1 MWRQEKGITVRGE
14 NIPNPVLTFAE
25 TNFPKYMLDAFRR
38 HNWTTPTDI
47 QAQSWSVA
55 MQGRDLVG
63 IAKTGSGK
71 TLSFGIPGLLH
82 IAAQPP
88 LQRGDGPIMLTL
100 APTRELA
107 IQIEQEIR
115 KVCPRNVSSVSSA
128 RTWLFMHLW
137 PAAIWNC
144 AGVGNAHRCDQCT

>member
-88 LQRGDGPIMLTL
+88 MQRGDGPSMLVL

-115 KVCPRNVSSVSSA
+115 KVCPRNVSSVSPEHAWFFTYRLIGS
-128 RTWLFMHLW
+128 TDS
-137 PAAIWNC
+137 
-144 AGVGNAHRCDQCT
+144 CDFL

>member
-71 TLSFGIPGLLH
+71 TLSFGIPGH
-82 IAAQPP
+82 A
-88 LQRGDGPIMLTL
+88 
-100 APTRELA
+100 ELV
-107 IQIEQEIR
+107 IQSWSNLR
-115 KVCPRNVSSVSSA
+115 DSAFSKVSPQTMQDEFDIFR
-128 RTWLFMHLW
+128 H
-137 PAAIWNC
+137 
-144 AGVGNAHRCDQCT
+144 CDSFSFRAS